1 MFPLNVLCL
10 CDVNEWLHTWNKREE
25 ELIYFTLE
33 EKKKKCDAV
42 TAHLEVDPTALVRTN
57 YSQKMKF

>member
-10 CDVNEWLHTWNKREE
+10 CDVNERLHTWNKREE

-33 EKKKKCDAV
+33 EKKKCDAV

>member
-1 MFPLNVLCL
+1 MFCVS
-10 CDVNEWLHTWNKREE
+10 VWREQTTPHVKQTRGGTD
-25 ELIYFTLE
+25 LFTLE
-33 EKKKKCDAV
+33 EKKKCDAV